1 MNPNGRPKKSED
13 EVLKPASFR
22 LPPATIKKLDDAV
35 KEEGISRSIFLRKAI
50 EEKIN
55 NKMSVNNEKIL
66 CDLASE
72 FSPNSEKEF
81 VNLNFQN
88 VYLSYLL
95 ETFAAFQKK
104 YKGQIKDEADI
115 VILPKTLVSALS
127 DELAGVLRPYCEY
140 TAQIKNAHRSDER
153 YTIEKTYEQYECDVR
168 NMAILNE
175 IYEAIDDSD
184 YWSKK
189 RFNA

>member
-1 MNPNGRPKKSED
+1 M
-13 EVLKPASFR
+13 
-22 LPPATIKKLDDAV
+22 
-35 KEEGISRSIFLRKAI
+35 
-50 EEKIN
+50 
-55 NKMSVNNEKIL
+55 
-66 CDLASE
+66 
-72 FSPNSEKEF
+72 
-81 VNLNFQN
+81 
-88 VYLSYLL
+88 
-95 ETFAAFQKK
+95 
-104 YKGQIKDEADI
+104 
-115 VILPKTLVSALS
+115 VSALS